1 YHSPRHSP
9 GAPTVRAPATLA
21 AGAFLT
27 LSRRARCQVITLVR
41 EGVSMQ
47 THRQSSL
54 EVGADFG
61 VSLLINLVTQLLF
74 YGALATAG
82 RSLTFAALVLGL
94 AVPRRYAIRRLFN
107 ALVTPGTR
115 QSRRQSWTE
124 VGVDTVLAIV
134 GAFLLQRLLYSAA
147 ATWTTAGGLTVVL
160 YAITMCRRYALRRV
174 FEAWNVRQENLP
186 LYCQASSSELCQPPP

>member
-1 YHSPRHSP
+1 
-9 GAPTVRAPATLA
+9 
-21 AGAFLT
+21 
-27 LSRRARCQVITLVR
+27 
-41 EGVSMQ
+41 MQ
-47 THRQSSL
+47 TCHQSRL
-54 EVGADFG
+54 EVGTDFG
-61 VSLLINLVTQLLF
+61 VSLCVNLVTQLLF

-115 QSRRQSWTE
+115 QSRRQSWVE

-134 GAFLLQRLLYSAA
+134 VAFLLQRLLYSAA
-147 ATWTTAGGLTVVL
+147 ATWTTAGGVTVAL
-160 YAITMCRRYALRRV
+160 YTITMGRRYALRRI

-186 LYCQASSSELCQPPP
+186 LYCQASSSERLSGNKAFIREDLM